1 MPRGRAG
8 ISAEASPSRE
18 RSSKRCGSTANS
30 SNCCGRKERAQ
41 HAAGRLQMSSR
52 LSRRMLV
59 AMASCRRVR
68 GDDPSWRLSSTAYR
82 LDGELLHA
90 WRLSVVA
97 AVVHSVSAR
106 WQNDPR
112 AAQVIRLGWR
122 SRGVSAQVLQVWECG
137 HAKVYM
143 HTTCA
148 AWCFCARERAVL
160 ASLQSLCPSSPS
172 LSPPPCP
179 ACCHRSSAAISLWG
193 TAEAAVSN
201 EQAAACLRRVG
212 LARLEVR
219 LTPIE

>member
-1 MPRGRAG
+1 MLTASGLTRTGLDSITISASVGESESSMLRGRAG
-8 ISAEASPSRE
+8 IPAEASPSRE

-106 WQNDPR
+106 WRNEPR
-112 AAQVIRLGWR
+112 AAQVIRLGGALVA
-122 SRGVSAQVLQVWECG
+122 SLSQVFQVWECG
-137 HAKVYM
+137 HARF
-143 HTTCA
+143 TCTQHA
-148 AWCFCARERAVL
+148 HALLLRDSVRALCWQV
-160 ASLQSLCPSSPS
+160 SSLCPSSSVALAALPS
-172 LSPPPCP
+172 PLPP
-179 ACCHRSSAAISLWG
+179 I
-193 TAEAAVSN
+193 
-201 EQAAACLRRVG
+201 LRRH
-212 LARLEVR
+212 LRL
-219 LTPIE
+219 